1 MKLAPWV
8 RAALIPAVVVAL
20 TAVAGCDSG
29 SASGSGEDTKVRVGY
44 FPNLTHAPAIVGV
57 RKGFFAKE
65 LGSSAK
71 LSTQTFNAGPAEVE
85 ALFSGAIDIAYI
97 GPNPTINAWQKS
109 KGQAVRVIAGAASGG
124 AALVVKP
131 GIKKPADLRG
141 EKIATPQLGNTQ
153 DVALRYWL
161 KQKGFA
167 TTQEGGGDVK
177 VLPQEN
183 SQTLQ
188 TFSTGDIDGAW
199 VPEPYASRLVLEGKG
214 HELVDEKSLWP
225 QGKFVTTQ
233 VVVRTQFLN
242 EHPDVVKRFL
252 RGHVD
257 AVDYLNQDPAA
268 AQKEVNAGLA
278 KLSGK
283 PLSNAAIARAW
294 QNLTFTDDPIA
305 SSLRT
310 SAQHA
315 EAVGLLKKVDLDGLY
330 DVGPLNGVLRAKG
343 EPAVSAS

>member
-1 MKLAPWV
+1 MKLSVWL
-8 RAALIPAVVVAL
+8 RTALVPVVVVAL
-20 TAVAGCDSG
+20 TAVAGCGG
-29 SASGSGEDTKVRVGY
+29 SASGSGEETKVRIGY

-57 RKGFFAKE
+57 RKGFFKKE
-65 LGSSAK
+65 LGSSVK

-109 KGQAVRVIAGAASGG
+109 KGQAVRVVAGAASGG

-131 GIKKPADLRG
+131 GIRTPADLRG
-141 EKIATPQLGNTQ
+141 KKIATPQLGNTQ

-161 KQKGFA
+161 KRKGFRA
-167 TTQEGGGDVK
+167 TQEGGGDVRI
-177 VLPQEN
+177 LPQDN

-188 TFSTGDIDGAW
+188 TFATGDIDGAW
-199 VPEPYASRLVLEGKG
+199 VPEPYASRLVLERKG
-214 HELVDEKSLWP
+214 HVLVDEKSLWP
-225 QGKFVTTQ
+225 KGRFVTTQ
-233 VVVRTQFLN
+233 VVVRTQFLQ

-252 RGHVD
+252 RGHVA
-257 AVDYLNQDPAA
+257 AVDYLNQNPAA
-268 AQKEVNAGLA
+268 AQQEVNAGLA

-283 PLSNAAIARAW
+283 PLSNAVIARAW
-294 QNLTFTDDPIA
+294 KNLTFTVDPIS

-315 EAVGLLKKVDLDGLY
+315 EDVGLLKKVDLTGLY
-330 DVGPLNGVLRAKG
+330 DVGPLDQALKAKG